1 MVAIA
6 FHLDENIPPALA
18 DALRHRG
25 INVTTTID
33 AGLVGG
39 DDREHLT
46 FATNA
51 GRVLVTQDV
60 DFLGLHSE
68 GVRHAGIAYWH
79 PRRRTIGEAVRRL
92 VLIHAALLPEEMMD
106 RVEYL

>member
-1 MVAIA
+1 MVIA

-18 DALRHRG
+18 DALRHRR
-25 INVTTTID
+25 INVTTTTD
-33 AGLVGG
+33 AGLVGAE
-39 DDREHLT
+39 DRDHLT

-68 GVRHAGIAYWH
+68 GVRHSGIAYWH
-79 PRRRTIGEAVRRL
+79 PRRRTLGDALRRL
-92 VLIHAALLPEEMMD
+92 ELIHAALLPEEMMD
-106 RVEYL
+106 RIEYL